1 MRFGDEKERADDGI
15 WCVVRE
21 TGENFDFDFAKG
33 VLGCNWWGFENFDFD
48 FAKVVLVVNGG
59 ALKFHG
65 QPYLFRS
72 K

>member
-48 FAKVVLVVNGG
+48 FAKGVLGC
-59 ALKFHG
+59 
-65 QPYLFRS
+65 
-72 K
+72 